1 MATTMADLER
11 YVENEFDRAMK
22 ESIGDATLVELL
34 QPIRSHLHIIAG
46 AQTLADQ
53 KAGCQQ
59 LSAAL
64 LLIHRDLYY
73 HNVRDNDTVRY
84 ADVLD
89 KMRVEIAQFGFMGR

>member
-1 MATTMADLER
+1 MATTMENLQN
-11 YVENEFDRAMK
+11 YVEDEFERAMK
-22 ESIGDATLVELL
+22 DSIGDATLVELL
-34 QPIRSHLHIIAG
+34 TPIRSQLHIIAG

-53 KAGCQQ
+53 RAGCQQ

-89 KMRVEIAQFGFMGR
+89 KMRAEIAEFGFMGY